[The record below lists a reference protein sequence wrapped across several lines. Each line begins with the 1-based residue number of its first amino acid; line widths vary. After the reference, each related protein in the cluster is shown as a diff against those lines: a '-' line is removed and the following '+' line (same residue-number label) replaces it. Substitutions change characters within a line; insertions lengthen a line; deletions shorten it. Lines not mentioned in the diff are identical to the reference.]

1 MIRLGINTMIW
12 SGRFEGKEFPL
23 LEKIRAW
30 GYEVVELPVFDFA
43 AVDLKPLRRAVASS
57 GLALTVSSALPAG
70 LSLVSADAG
79 IRRATREWLREAVD
93 TVAAIDGTLLAGPM
107 YAPVGELPGHRRTES
122 EWRWAVDEYRRLGA
136 MIDGSGVRLA
146 VEPLNRFET
155 WFLNTAEDARKLG
168 DEIGSESIGILFD
181 TFHAGIEEDDITAA
195 LASLE
200 GRLFH
205 VHLSENNRGIPGC
218 GHIPFTAVIET
229 LRAMRYSGYA
239 VVESFA
245 SAIPEIARA
254 TAMWRDYAGSP
265 DEFAMRAIEN
275 LRPLFAAEAS
285 EPGAANERIGGATA

>member
-12 SGRFEGKEFPL
+12 SGRFAEKEFPL

-30 GYEVVELPVFDFA
+30 GYEAVELPLFDFA
-43 AVDLKPLRRAVASS
+43 AVDVKPLRRAVADS

-70 LSLVSADAG
+70 LSLVSADAVV
-79 IRRATREWLREAVD
+79 RRATREWLRQAVEI
-93 TVAAIDGTLLAGPM
+93 VGAIGGTLLAGPM

-122 EWRWAVDEYRRLGA
+122 EWRWAVDEYKRLGS
-136 MIDGSGVRLA
+136 MIEGGGVRIA

-168 DEIGSESIGILFD
+168 EEIGSESIGTLFD
-181 TFHAGIEEDDITAA
+181 TFHAGIEEDSIAVA

-205 VHLSENNRGIPGC
+205 VHLSENNRGIPGR
-218 GHIPFTAVIET
+218 GHIPFTAVMET
-229 LRAMRYSGYA
+229 LRAMRYSGHA

-254 TAMWRDYAGSP
+254 TAMWRDYASSP
-265 DEFAMRAIEN
+265 DEFAMQAIGN
-275 LRPLFAAEAS
+275 LRPLFTAEAP
-285 EPGAANERIGGATA
+285 EPRAANERTGGATA